1 MLFTVEL
8 TLLEDMQIKDQNM
21 EKPDIWNFAGL
32 LTVNSI
38 WGCGC
43 GGGGTT
49 PPLTEKKIREKK
61 RQMQS
66 RWFFINFIKILID
79 NF

>member
-32 LTVNSI
+32 LKVNSI
-38 WGCGC
+38 Q
-43 GGGGTT
+43 GGGTI
-49 PPLTEKKIREKK
+49 PLTEKKFVKK
-61 RQMQS
+61 TANA
-66 RWFFINFIKILID
+66 INMIFY
-79 NF
+79 